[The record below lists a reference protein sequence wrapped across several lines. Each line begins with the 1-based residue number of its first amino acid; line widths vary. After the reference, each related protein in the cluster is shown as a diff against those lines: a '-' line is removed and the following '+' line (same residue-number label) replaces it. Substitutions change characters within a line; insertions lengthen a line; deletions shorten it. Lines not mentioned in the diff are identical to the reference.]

1 MASTV
6 DSGVTPDEVLLTVEN
21 HVATLTLNR
30 PENRNAMTTE
40 LLRCFQDQ
48 VEKVKSRQD
57 VRVVIVEGSGK
68 TFCSGADFKA
78 MNTPAAAS
86 KSGGKTTDFEDRA
99 KQIYSR
105 FLSLLDLEVP
115 TIAKVNGHAIG
126 GGLGLALVCD
136 LRVVSRQAKLGVNF
150 TRLGL
155 SPGMATTYMLPR
167 LIGLPKAAEL
177 FYTGRIFDGE
187 LAERIGLANY
197 ACDREDIDHVTS
209 KLATE
214 IAGAGPLAVR
224 LTKKALHQGSSLEP
238 RLAME
243 YESGYQA
250 QTIQ

>member
-1 MASTV
+1 MK
-6 DSGVTPDEVLLTVEN
+6 N
-21 HVATLTLNR
+21 LNVKCANFEISNSSKFCLIAG
-30 PENRNAMTTE
+30 PCQLETEQHAM
-40 LLRCFQDQ
+40 DMSS
-48 VEKVKSRQD
+48 K
-57 VRVVIVEGSGK
+57 IK
-68 TFCSGADFKA
+68 TITS
-78 MNTPAAAS
+78 
-86 KSGGKTTDFEDRA
+86 
-99 KQIYSR
+99 
-105 FLSLLDLEVP
+105 
-115 TIAKVNGHAIG
+115 
-126 GGLGLALVCD
+126 
-136 LRVVSRQAKLGVNF
+136 KLGVNF

-167 LIGLPKAAEL
+167 LVGLPKAAEL

-238 RLAME
+238 RRAME

-250 QTIQ
+250 QTIQSEDCKEGIMALLQKRTPNFQGK